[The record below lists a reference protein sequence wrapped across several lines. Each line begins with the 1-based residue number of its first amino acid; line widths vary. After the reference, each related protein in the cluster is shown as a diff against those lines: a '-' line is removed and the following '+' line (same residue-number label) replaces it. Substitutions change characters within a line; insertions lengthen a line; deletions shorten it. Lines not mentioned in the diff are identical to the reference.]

1 MGFDAKIDGNN
12 PSFLD
17 RFNATL
23 SGLGSGDTNIGEL
36 ADENKFKNIASLYA
50 TNMQPPAQNTGS
62 AFGWGYAGGSQ
73 DTGASN
79 I

>member
-1 MGFDAKIDGNN
+1 MGFENNIDAVKPNL
-12 PSFLD
+12 LD
-17 RFNATL
+17 RFNAAIA
-23 SGLGSGDTNIGEL
+23 GFGSGDTNIGEI
-36 ADENKFKNIASLYA
+36 AEENKFKNIASLYA
-50 TNMQPPAQNTGS
+50 TNIQPPAQNTGS